1 MNQLDDMAGERV
13 ETEQR
18 VSVVVG
24 DRLCIKCGFNLAGQT
39 VLREPHYQMFIVRC
53 PECSTVAS
61 LQEYPLLGRWQQ
73 RWARML
79 MGLWVIVLVTVAI
92 FGSVIVVT
100 QTEVMGSPLQEQIA
114 PLFKQ
119 ESQEW
124 IKTNKPDEMTQQQ
137 QLGFYWGALDED
149 WIAAEEWRSG
159 FKNAGGWNAL
169 LGPFSLVWGLLFG
182 LFTVGLGIFW
192 AVTLPH
198 WSRRGLALFLIG
210 QAAFGS
216 LWVLLGRAIE
226 ANAINGA
233 LTGVPGADVEAWGLA
248 FYLIAVPSLLVSLP
262 VFLVAILLGACT
274 GRPMARFTVR
284 LLLPPRLRGPLAGLW
299 LCDGLEPPATR

>member
-1 MNQLDDMAGERV
+1 MSQQDDMAGDRV

-24 DRLCIKCGFNLAGQT
+24 DRLCIKCGFNLSGQT
-39 VLREPHYQMFIVRC
+39 VFREPHYQMFIVRC

-79 MGLWVIVLVTVAI
+79 MGLWVIVLVVIAI
-92 FGSVIVVT
+92 LGSMVLFGQVEI
-100 QTEVMGSPLQEQIA
+100 MGSPLQERIA
-114 PLFKQ
+114 PMLSEQ
-119 ESQEW
+119 SQQW
-124 IKTNKPDEMTQQQ
+124 VKTNIPDKITQQQ
-137 QLGFYWGALDED
+137 QFSYWWDVDYD
-149 WIAAEEWRSG
+149 WVVTGEWRDG
-159 FKNAGGWNAL
+159 FEKAGGWNAL
-169 LGPFSLVWGLLFG
+169 LGPYSLAWGLFIG

-210 QAAFGS
+210 QAALGS
-216 LWVLLGRAIE
+216 LWVFLGRAIE
-226 ANAINGA
+226 ANAINGV
-233 LTGVPGADVEAWGLA
+233 LTGVPGAEVEAWGLA